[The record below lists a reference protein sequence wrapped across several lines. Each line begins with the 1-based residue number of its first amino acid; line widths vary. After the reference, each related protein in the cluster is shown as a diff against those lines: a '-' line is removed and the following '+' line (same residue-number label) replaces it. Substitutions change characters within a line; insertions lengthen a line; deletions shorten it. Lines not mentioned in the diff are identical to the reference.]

1 MNLQPKLGALT
12 LYIQK
17 TYNNCMKKSSTST
30 RTINI
35 SLPEKLVQAMD
46 KAAKNEFA
54 TRSDFIRD
62 SILRKLR
69 DTQDTWELV
78 ADFTT
83 VQKGGVSIDELLKR
97 L

>member
-1 MNLQPKLGALT
+1 MSKL
-12 LYIQK
+12 
-17 TYNNCMKKSSTST
+17 STNT

-35 SLPEKLVQAMD
+35 SLPEKLVSELD

-69 DTQDTWELV
+69 GAQERWETV
-78 ADFTT
+78 ADFTVT
-83 VQKGGVSIDELLKR
+83 QKGGINIDELLKR

>member
-1 MNLQPKLGALT
+1 MSKL
-12 LYIQK
+12 
-17 TYNNCMKKSSTST
+17 TSNT

-35 SLPEKLVQAMD
+35 SLPEKLVIELD
-46 KAAKNEFA
+46 KAAKNEYA

-69 DTQDTWELV
+69 NDEERWETV
-78 ADFTT
+78 TDFTKI
-83 VQKGGVSIDELLKR
+83 QKGGVDIDELLKR

>member
-1 MNLQPKLGALT
+1 MS
-12 LYIQK
+12 
-17 TYNNCMKKSSTST
+17 KSSTNT

-35 SLPEKLVQAMD
+35 SLPEKLVIELD
-46 KAAKNEFA
+46 KVAKNEYA

-69 DTQDTWELV
+69 TTQERWEAVTDL
-78 ADFTT
+78 TT
-83 VQKGGVSIDELLKR
+83 VQQGGVDIDELLKH

>member
-1 MNLQPKLGALT
+1 
-12 LYIQK
+12 
-17 TYNNCMKKSSTST
+17 
-30 RTINI
+30 
-35 SLPEKLVQAMD
+35 MD

-69 DTQDTWELV
+69 IAQDQWETV
-78 ADFTT
+78 TDFTMI
-83 VQKGGVSIDELLKR
+83 QKGGVNIDELLKR

>member
-1 MNLQPKLGALT
+1 MSKL
-12 LYIQK
+12 
-17 TYNNCMKKSSTST
+17 STNT

-35 SLPEKLVQAMD
+35 SLPEKLVSELD

-69 DTQDTWELV
+69 SVQEQWETV
-78 ADFTT
+78 TDFTMI
-83 VQKGGVSIDELLKR
+83 QKGGVNIDELLKR

>member
-1 MNLQPKLGALT
+1 MN
-12 LYIQK
+12 
-17 TYNNCMKKSSTST
+17 KSSTNT

-35 SLPEKLVQAMD
+35 SLPKKLVSLVD
-46 KAAKNEFA
+46 EAAKNEFA

-69 DTQDTWELV
+69 DTEEQWEPV
-78 ADFTT
+78 ADFTL
-83 VQKGGVSIDELLKR
+83 VQKGGIGIEELLKR

>member
-1 MNLQPKLGALT
+1 MSKL
-12 LYIQK
+12 
-17 TYNNCMKKSSTST
+17 STNT
-30 RTINI
+30 KTINI
-35 SLPEKLVQAMD
+35 SLPVKLVSEMD

-69 DTQDTWELV
+69 TVGEQWETV

-83 VQKGGVSIDELLKR
+83 VQKGGVDIDELLKR

>member
-1 MNLQPKLGALT
+1 MNKP
-12 LYIQK
+12 
-17 TYNNCMKKSSTST
+17 STTT

-35 SLPEKLVQAMD
+35 SLPTKLVSNID

-54 TRSDFIRD
+54 TRSDFIRE

-69 DTQDTWELV
+69 AEEPWEV
-78 ADFTT
+78 VTDFTK
-83 VQKGGVSIDELLKR
+83 VQKGGVDIDELLKR

>member
-1 MNLQPKLGALT
+1 MSKLSA
-12 LYIQK
+12 
-17 TYNNCMKKSSTST
+17 NT

-35 SLPEKLVQAMD
+35 SLPEKLVRELD

-69 DTQDTWELV
+69 AAQDQWETV
-78 ADFTT
+78 TDFTMI
-83 VQKGGVSIDELLKR
+83 QKGGVDIDELLKR

>member
-1 MNLQPKLGALT
+1 MS
-12 LYIQK
+12 
-17 TYNNCMKKSSTST
+17 KSSTNT

-35 SLPEKLVQAMD
+35 SLPVKLVSEMD
-46 KAAKNEFA
+46 KVAKNEFA

-69 DTQDTWELV
+69 TEREQWEAV
-78 ADFTT
+78 ADLTT
-83 VQKGGVSIDELLKR
+83 AQKGGVDINELLKR

>member
-1 MNLQPKLGALT
+1 MS
-12 LYIQK
+12 K
-17 TYNNCMKKSSTST
+17 TSTNT

-35 SLPEKLVQAMD
+35 SLPEKLVNEMD

-69 DTQDTWELV
+69 IAQEQWETV
-78 ADFTT
+78 TDFTMI
-83 VQKGGVSIDELLKR
+83 QKGGVNIDELLKR

>member
-1 MNLQPKLGALT
+1 MSKL
-12 LYIQK
+12 
-17 TYNNCMKKSSTST
+17 TSNT

-35 SLPEKLVQAMD
+35 SLPEKLVIEMD
-46 KAAKNEFA
+46 KAAKDEYA

-69 DTQDTWELV
+69 NNEERWETV
-78 ADFTT
+78 TDFTT
-83 VQKGGVSIDELLKR
+83 VQKGGVDIDELLKR

>member
-1 MNLQPKLGALT
+1 MSKL
-12 LYIQK
+12 
-17 TYNNCMKKSSTST
+17 STNT

-35 SLPEKLVQAMD
+35 SLPEKLVSEMD

-69 DTQDTWELV
+69 IAQEQWETV
-78 ADFTT
+78 TDFTMI
-83 VQKGGVSIDELLKR
+83 QRGGVNIDELLKR

>member
-1 MNLQPKLGALT
+1 MS
-12 LYIQK
+12 
-17 TYNNCMKKSSTST
+17 KSSTKT
-30 RTINI
+30 RTLNI
-35 SLPEKLVQAMD
+35 SLPEKLVAEMD

-69 DTQDTWELV
+69 ATQEPWETV
-78 ADFTT
+78 TDFTMI
-83 VQKGGVSIDELLKR
+83 QPGGVDIDELLKR

>member
-1 MNLQPKLGALT
+1 MSKN
-12 LYIQK
+12 
-17 TYNNCMKKSSTST
+17 STNT

-35 SLPEKLVQAMD
+35 SLPEKLMTELD

-62 SILRKLR
+62 SILRKLKASQER
-69 DTQDTWELV
+69 WETV
-78 ADFTT
+78 ADFTK
-83 VQKGGVSIDELLKR
+83 VQKGGVNIDELLKR